1 MAPAPSGDVAG
12 AELIVPKRLPRAR
25 TLKGEPKIAHY
36 DSGGGAAG
44 EPPILLL
51 HQSLA
56 RSEDWENIFP
66 RLATRYRAI
75 AYDARGHGKSG
86 RAPDY
91 SLRAFADDALRI
103 LREIAKEPSVLIGHS
118 LGALAALVAAGD
130 APDLVRGLV
139 LEDPALN
146 YPKAWVAAEYAPLRE
161 GIAAQDPAVLMKAVS
176 KQRLPSP
183 GPRGERTYGELRGF
197 YAAERVV
204 TYFRDVDPAF
214 IDARA
219 AGDEPA
225 AALGKVRAP
234 VLVLAGEP
242 RLGGA
247 VDDPAEWRLK
257 KLADVTVKRFPGSGH
272 LLHGFRP
279 EQFIENIE
287 PFLRKLREA

>member
-25 TLKGEPKIAHY
+25 TRRGEPKIAHY
-36 DSGGGAAG
+36 GSGGGAPG
-44 EPPILLL
+44 GPPILLL

-130 APDLVRGLV
+130 
-139 LEDPALN
+139 
-146 YPKAWVAAEYAPLRE
+146 
-161 GIAAQDPAVLMKAVS
+161 
-176 KQRLPSP
+176 
-183 GPRGERTYGELRGF
+183 
-197 YAAERVV
+197 
-204 TYFRDVDPAF
+204 
-214 IDARA
+214 
-219 AGDEPA
+219 EPA
-225 AALGKVRAP
+225 AALITDAIGKVRAP

>member
-1 MAPAPSGDVAG
+1 M
-12 AELIVPKRLPRAR
+12 PKRLPRAR
-25 TLKGEPKIAHY
+25 TLKGEPKLAHY
-36 DSGGGAAG
+36 DSGGGVAG
-44 EPPILLL
+44 EPPIVLL

-66 RLATRYRAI
+66 RLATRYRTI

-103 LREIAKEPSVLIGHS
+103 LREIAREPAVLVGHS
-118 LGALAALVAAGD
+118 LGALTAFVTAGD

-139 LEDPALN
+139 LEDPPLGYAK
-146 YPKAWVAAEYAPLRE
+146 PWDAARYAALRE
-161 GIAAQDPAVLMKAVS
+161 GIASTEPAVLAKAVS
-176 KQRLPSP
+176 KQPLPSP

-204 TYFRDVDPAF
+204 TYFRDVDPGF
-214 IDARA
+214 IDART

-225 AALGKVRAP
+225 ATLVADAIAKARAP

-247 VDDPAEWRLK
+247 VDDPSEWKLK

-287 PFLRKLREA
+287 PFLRRIRES

>member
-1 MAPAPSGDVAG
+1 M
-12 AELIVPKRLPRAR
+12 PKRLPRAR
-25 TLKGEPKIAHY
+25 TLKGDPKLAHY
-36 DSGGGAAG
+36 DSGGGVAG

-66 RLATRYRAI
+66 RLATRYRVV

-91 SLRAFADDALRI
+91 TLRAFADDALRV

-130 APDLVRGLV
+130 APELVRGLV
-139 LEDPALN
+139 LEDPALG
-146 YPKAWVAAEYAPLRE
+146 YATAWDPARYTALRD
-161 GIAAQDPAVLMKAVS
+161 GIASAEPAVLAKAVS
-176 KQRLPSP
+176 KHPLPSP

-197 YAAERVV
+197 YAAGRVV
-204 TYFRDVDPAF
+204 TYFRDVDPGF
-214 IDARA
+214 IDARTT
-219 AGDEPA
+219 GDASA
-225 AALGKVRAP
+225 AALITDAIAKARAP

-257 KLADVTVKRFPGSGH
+257 KLADVTVRRFPGSGH

-287 PFLRKLREA
+287 PFLRKLRDA

>member
-1 MAPAPSGDVAG
+1 
-12 AELIVPKRLPRAR
+12 VPKRLPRAR
-25 TLKGEPKIAHY
+25 TLKGEPKLAHY
-36 DSGGGAAG
+36 DSGTEVAG

-66 RLATRYRAI
+66 RLATRYRTI
-75 AYDARGHGKSG
+75 AYDARGHGRSG
-86 RAPDY
+86 RSPDY
-91 SLRAFADDALRI
+91 SLRGFADDALRV
-103 LREIAKEPSVLIGHS
+103 LREVAKEPSVLIGHS
-118 LGALAALVAAGD
+118 LGALAALVAAAD
-130 APDLVRGLV
+130 APELVRGLV
-139 LEDPALN
+139 LEDPALG
-146 YPKAWVAAEYAPLRE
+146 YPKAWEAAKYEALRE
-161 GIAAQDPAVLMKAVS
+161 GIANTEDPKVLAKAVS
-176 KQRLPSP
+176 KQPLPSP

-197 YAAERVV
+197 FAAERVV

-214 IDARA
+214 IDART

-225 AALGKVRAP
+225 AALITDAIAKVRAP

-247 VDDPAEWRLK
+247 VDDPSEWKLK
-257 KLADVTVKRFPGSGH
+257 KLPDVTVKRFPGSGH

-287 PFLRKLREA
+287 PFLRRLRES

>member
-1 MAPAPSGDVAG
+1 
-12 AELIVPKRLPRAR
+12 VPKRLPRAR
-25 TLKGEPKIAHY
+25 TLKGEPKLAHY
-36 DSGGGAAG
+36 DSGGGIPG

-75 AYDARGHGKSG
+75 AYDARGHGRSG

-91 SLRAFADDALRI
+91 SLRAFADDTLRV
-103 LREIAKEPSVLIGHS
+103 LREIAKEPAVLIGHS

-130 APDLVRGLV
+130 APELVRGLV
-139 LEDPALN
+139 LEDPPLGYA
-146 YPKAWVAAEYAPLRE
+146 KAWDPAQYGALRE
-161 GIAAQDPAVLMKAVS
+161 GIASNEPAVLAKAVS
-176 KQRLPSP
+176 KQPLPSP

-214 IDARA
+214 IDART
-219 AGDEPA
+219 AGDAPA
-225 AALGKVRAP
+225 AALIADAIGKVGAP

-257 KLADVTVKRFPGSGH
+257 KLANVTVKRFPGSGH

>member
-1 MAPAPSGDVAG
+1 M
-12 AELIVPKRLPRAR
+12 PKRLPRAR
-25 TLKGEPKIAHY
+25 TLKGDPKLAHY
-36 DSGGGAAG
+36 DSGGGVAG

-66 RLATRYRAI
+66 RLATRYRVV

-91 SLRAFADDALRI
+91 TLRAFADDALRV

-130 APDLVRGLV
+130 APELVRGLV
-139 LEDPALN
+139 LEDPALG
-146 YPKAWVAAEYAPLRE
+146 YATAWDPARYAALRD
-161 GIAAQDPAVLMKAVS
+161 GIASAEPAVLAKAVS
-176 KQRLPSP
+176 KHPLPSP

-204 TYFRDVDPAF
+204 TYFRDVDPGF
-214 IDARA
+214 IDART
-219 AGDEPA
+219 AGDASA
-225 AALGKVRAP
+225 AALITDAIAKARAP

-257 KLADVTVKRFPGSGH
+257 KLADVTVRRFPGSGH

-287 PFLRKLREA
+287 PFLRKLRDA

>member
-1 MAPAPSGDVAG
+1 M
-12 AELIVPKRLPRAR
+12 PKRLPRAR
-25 TLKGEPKIAHY
+25 TLKGEPKLAHY
-36 DSGGGAAG
+36 DSGTEVAG
-44 EPPILLL
+44 EPPIVLL

-66 RLATRYRAI
+66 RLATRYRTI

-86 RAPDY
+86 RTADY
-91 SLRAFADDALRI
+91 SLRAFADDALRV
-103 LREIAKEPSVLIGHS
+103 LREITKEPAVLIGHS
-118 LGALAALVAAGD
+118 LGGLAALVAAGD
-130 APDLVRGLV
+130 EPELVRGLV
-139 LEDPALN
+139 LEDPAIG
-146 YPKAWVAAEYAPLRE
+146 YPKAWDAARYAALRE
-161 GIAAQDPAVLMKAVS
+161 GITSPDPKVLANAVS
-176 KQRLPSP
+176 TQPLPSP

-197 YAAERVV
+197 FAAERVV

-214 IDARA
+214 IDARV

-225 AALGKVRAP
+225 AALIVDAITNVRAP
-234 VLVLAGEP
+234 VLILAGEP

-257 KLADVTVKRFPGSGH
+257 KLPDVTVKRFPGSGH

-287 PFLRKLREA
+287 PFLRKLREGA

>member
-1 MAPAPSGDVAG
+1 
-12 AELIVPKRLPRAR
+12 VPKRLPRAR
-25 TLKGEPKIAHY
+25 TLKGEPKLAHY
-36 DSGGGAAG
+36 DSGTEVAG

-66 RLATRYRAI
+66 RLATRYRTI
-75 AYDARGHGKSG
+75 AYDARGHGRSG
-86 RAPDY
+86 RTADY
-91 SLRAFADDALRI
+91 SLRAFADDALRV
-103 LREIAKEPSVLIGHS
+103 LREVAKEPSVIIGHS
-118 LGALAALVAAGD
+118 LGALAALVAAAD
-130 APDLVRGLV
+130 APELVRGLV
-139 LEDPALN
+139 LEDPALG
-146 YPKAWVAAEYAPLRE
+146 YSKPWDAAQYAALRE
-161 GIAAQDPAVLMKAVS
+161 GIASTDPKILAKAVS
-176 KQRLPSP
+176 KQPLPSP

-197 YAAERVV
+197 FAAERVV

-214 IDARA
+214 IDART

-225 AALGKVRAP
+225 AGLITDALAKVRAP

-247 VDDPAEWRLK
+247 VDDPSEWKLK
-257 KLADVTVKRFPGSGH
+257 KLPDVTVKRFPGSGH

-287 PFLRKLREA
+287 PFLRRLRES

>member
-1 MAPAPSGDVAG
+1 
-12 AELIVPKRLPRAR
+12 VPKRLPRAR
-25 TLKGEPKIAHY
+25 TLKGDPKLAHY
-36 DSGGGAAG
+36 DLGGGAPG
-44 EPPILLL
+44 EPPIVLL

-66 RLATRYRAI
+66 RLATRYRTI
-75 AYDARGHGKSG
+75 AFDARGHGRSG

-91 SLRAFADDALRI
+91 SLRAFADDALRM
-103 LREIAKEPSVLIGHS
+103 LREIVKEPALIVGHS
-118 LGALAALVAAGD
+118 LGALAGLIAAAD

-139 LEDPALN
+139 LEDPALG
-146 YPKAWVAAEYAPLRE
+146 YPKAWDAAHYAVLRE
-161 GIAAQDPAVLMKAVS
+161 GIASTEPGVLAKAVS
-176 KQRLPSP
+176 KFPLPSP
-183 GPRGERTYGELRGF
+183 GPHGERTYGELRGF

-214 IDARA
+214 IDART
-219 AGDEPA
+219 AGDAPA
-225 AALGKVRAP
+225 AALLADAIAKVRAP

-247 VDDPAEWRLK
+247 VDDSAEWKLK

-287 PFLRKLREA
+287 PFLRKLREGG

>member
-1 MAPAPSGDVAG
+1 M
-12 AELIVPKRLPRAR
+12 PKRLPRAR
-25 TLKGEPKIAHY
+25 TLKGEPKLAHY
-36 DSGGGAAG
+36 DSGGGIPG

-75 AYDARGHGKSG
+75 AYDARGHGRSG

-91 SLRAFADDALRI
+91 SLRAFADDTLRV
-103 LREIAKEPSVLIGHS
+103 LREIAKEPAVLIGHS

-130 APDLVRGLV
+130 APELVRGLV
-139 LEDPALN
+139 LEDPPLGYA
-146 YPKAWVAAEYAPLRE
+146 KAWDPAQYGALRE
-161 GIAAQDPAVLMKAVS
+161 GIASNEPAVLAKAVS
-176 KQRLPSP
+176 KQPLPSP

-214 IDARA
+214 IDART
-219 AGDEPA
+219 AGDAPA
-225 AALGKVRAP
+225 AALIADAIGKVGAP

-257 KLADVTVKRFPGSGH
+257 KLANVTVKRFPGSGH

>member
-1 MAPAPSGDVAG
+1 M
-12 AELIVPKRLPRAR
+12 PKRLPRAR
-25 TLKGEPKIAHY
+25 TLKGEPKLAHY
-36 DSGGGAAG
+36 DSGTEVSG
-44 EPPILLL
+44 EPPIVLL

-66 RLATRYRAI
+66 RLATRYRTI
-75 AYDARGHGKSG
+75 AYDARGHGRSG
-86 RAPDY
+86 RSPDY

-103 LREIAKEPSVLIGHS
+103 LREIAKEPAVLIGHS
-118 LGALAALVAAGD
+118 LGALVALVTAGD
-130 APDLVRGLV
+130 APELVRGLV
-139 LEDPALN
+139 LEDPALG
-146 YPKAWVAAEYAPLRE
+146 YPKAWDAAQYAALRE
-161 GIAAQDPAVLMKAVS
+161 GIASAEPVALAKAVS
-176 KQRLPSP
+176 KQPLPSP

-197 YAAERVV
+197 FAAERVV

-214 IDARA
+214 IDARV
-219 AGDEPA
+219 AGDGPA
-225 AALGKVRAP
+225 AALITDALAKVKAP

-257 KLADVTVKRFPGSGH
+257 KLPDVTVKRFPGSGH

-287 PFLRKLREA
+287 PFLRKLREGT

>member
-1 MAPAPSGDVAG
+1 
-12 AELIVPKRLPRAR
+12 VPKRLPRAR
-25 TLKGEPKIAHY
+25 TLKGEPKLAHY
-36 DSGGGAAG
+36 DSGTEVSG

-66 RLATRYRAI
+66 RLATRYRTI
-75 AYDARGHGKSG
+75 AYDARGHGRSG

-91 SLRAFADDALRI
+91 SLRAFADDALRV
-103 LREIAKEPSVLIGHS
+103 LREIAKEPAVLIGHS
-118 LGALAALVAAGD
+118 LGALAGLVAAAD
-130 APDLVRGLV
+130 APELVRGLV
-139 LEDPALN
+139 LEDPALG
-146 YPKAWVAAEYAPLRE
+146 YPKPWDAAQYAALRD
-161 GIAAQDPAVLMKAVS
+161 GIANTEDPKVLAKAVS
-176 KQRLPSP
+176 KQPLPSP

-197 YAAERVV
+197 FAAERVV

-214 IDARA
+214 IDARV

-225 AALGKVRAP
+225 AALLTDAIAKVRAP

-247 VDDPAEWRLK
+247 VDDPSEWKLK
-257 KLADVTVKRFPGSGH
+257 KLPDVTVKRFPGSGH